1 MFEGISLIG
10 GSNFLTIVAEVGT
23 GGLASPIVI
32 PLDIAAT
39 IYWGKSFVHGRF
51 IWNKSIQNTKDT
63 IQEIQSSGGVR
74 VQVLMVR
81 SQCSREHWKNDKLA
95 SQGHV
100 DAGVSGAPKVDA
112 GKQGKH
118 VPGHGNNVSTK
129 SQWGGGKNGVVET
142 QEAWVK
148 GTPVKPDGSV
158 RVHDFGKPIGPN
170 GETRVKV
177 HMDGKGNI
185 HGYPVQ

>member
-1 MFEGISLIG
+1 MFEAISLIG

-39 IYWGKSFVHGRF
+39 ATGASLLYMVDLYGINRF
-51 IWNKSIQNTKDT
+51 KMLRILFK
-63 IQEIQSSGGVR
+63 ESSLLVEVR
-74 VQVLMVR
+74 VLVMVAR

-129 SQWGGGKNGVVET
+129 SQWGAGKNGVVET